1 MEKSAPP
8 TKVRTLSCESYY
20 SLNLIKLSN
29 KFNVLIFELNP
40 FYDDNCGGML

>member
-8 TKVRTLSCESYY
+8 TKVRTLSCNNYY
-20 SLNLIKLSN
+20 SIFLIKLSN

-40 FYDDNCGGML
+40 FYDDNFGGVL